1 MKPIVASHYQQVV
14 EEIETVTL
22 SLLQISLSTSINESD
37 YNRDGPHHWEDS
49 NLSTR
54 QYQPDSNQN
63 NQSSTYGD
71 LPVRGIDIHS
81 RTYNSL

>member
-22 SLLQISLSTSINESD
+22 S
-37 YNRDGPHHWEDS
+37 RDGPHHWEDS
-49 NLSTR
+49 N
-54 QYQPDSNQN
+54 
-63 NQSSTYGD
+63 GD
-71 LPVRGIDIHS
+71 LPVHGIDIHS